1 MSYPILPTKLYIPT
15 TRSDLVM
22 RPRLFQKL
30 DEGLKPGFRL
40 MLVSA
45 PAGFGKSTLVSEWAR
60 QIGLPTAWLTCD
72 ESDNDPIRFWNYF
85 LAAIQ
90 TVDPE
95 LGKRLAALVQASPPP
110 PIDVL
115 ITALV
120 NEIASFTKPF
130 CIILDD
136 YHHIED
142 KTIHKNIDFLLDY
155 LPSVVHLIIVTRVDP
170 PLHLARRRGRSEL
183 CEIRAADL
191 RFTKSEIT
199 DLLNQIMRLNLD
211 QRDLNALEART
222 EGWIVG
228 LQLAALSLQGRSD
241 AHAFISAFEGD
252 DRFIAD
258 YLVEEVLNRQPEHI
272 RDFLQD
278 TSVLHRMN
286 GALCDALTSGHNSQA
301 ILNALENAN
310 LFILPLD
317 NRREWFRYHQLFAKL
332 LRQYLIQKKG
342 IQSMAALYHRSMDWH
357 VQNGLIGDAV
367 EYALEGGEFDTA
379 LSLMSQIIG
388 DIFMRNEFATTLR
401 WAELIPESL
410 LVQSPG
416 LCLGFGWAAIATSQ
430 PKKADYFIQLVEKNV
445 GISVD
450 QFIAMEA
457 AEQQALPAD
466 IIGALIESTVQ
477 QARVAIDENETA
489 PIIENYS
496 RILPY
501 LTEER
506 SADPSMFSPPFYL
519 RGPMILI
526 IALANELQGNL
537 REAESGYREAVQL
550 GKQLNNH
557 PFVAQGL
564 TRLGQVKTLQGYL
577 NLAEETFNEAMDY
590 SIRQFGQV
598 TGFFG
603 NSMICN
609 GNLAYERNHLH
620 EAQRLLDGGLKLTT
634 LLNDWQG
641 LLPGLTGRAK
651 LRMAEGDSAGAFED
665 SDELIELSHNFPEI
679 VRTIAEGLRAQLLI
693 HQNRF
698 EEVESWVRSRGYSI
712 KTDPA
717 TLPVEHALVLARFWY
732 AQKQFEH
739 AHRFLIELQKDA
751 EKCEEWGR
759 WIEILAL
766 DALALDARGL
776 HAEALITLQKSL
788 RRAESE
794 SYVRTFVDLGFPMQ
808 TLLSQARK
816 SKDFDELHEY
826 LDQLLEAFGSHQDE
840 LVETPA
846 APLFRQPLSEAL
858 SDREIEVLGLMAT
871 GASNAE
877 IAQEFV
883 ITVNTVKKHISNIF
897 SKLGVTTRIQAIERA
912 RKLGII
918 PK

>member
-1 MSYPILPTKLYIPT
+1 
-15 TRSDLVM
+15 
-22 RPRLFQKL
+22 
-30 DEGLKPGFRL
+30 

-60 QIGLPTAWLTCD
+60 QIGLPIAWLTCD

-95 LGKRLAALVQASPPP
+95 LGKRLAALVQSTPPP

-142 KTIHKNIDFLLDY
+142 ETIHKNIDFLLDY

-170 PLHLARRRGRSEL
+170 PLHLARRRGRAEL
-183 CEIRAADL
+183 CEVRAVDL
-191 RFTKSEIT
+191 RFIRSEIA
-199 DLLNQIMRLNLD
+199 DLINRIMRLNLD
-211 QRDLNALEART
+211 QSDLYALEGRT

-272 RDFLQD
+272 RDFLLD

-286 GALCDALTSGHNSQA
+286 GALCDALTSGHNGQA

-332 LRQYLIQKKG
+332 LRQYLVQKKG

-357 VQNGLIGDAV
+357 VQNGLIGEAV
-367 EYALEGGEFDTA
+367 EYALEGGEFNTA
-379 LSLMSQIIG
+379 LDLMSQIIG
-388 DIFMRNEFATTLR
+388 DLFVRNEFVTILR
-401 WAELIPESL
+401 WTELIPETL

-430 PKKADYFIQLVEKNV
+430 PKKAEYFIKLVEKNV

-450 QFIAMEA
+450 QFMAMAA

-466 IIGALIESTVQ
+466 ILGALIELTIQ
-477 QARVAIDENETA
+477 QARVAIDENETG
-489 PIIENYS
+489 PIINSYS
-496 RILPY
+496 HILQY

-506 SADPSMFSPPFYL
+506 SADPFIFNPPFNL

-537 REAESGYREAVQL
+537 REAESGYREAVRL
-550 GKQLNNH
+550 GKQLNNY
-557 PFVAQGL
+557 PIVAQGL
-564 TRLGQVKTLQGYL
+564 AHLGQVKTLQGYL
-577 NLAEETFNEAMDY
+577 NLAEETFKEAMDY

-603 NSMICN
+603 NSMIGL
-609 GNLAYERNHLH
+609 GNLAYERNDLH
-620 EAQRLLDGGLKLTT
+620 EAHRLLDGGLKLTI

-651 LRMAEGDSAGAFED
+651 LRMAEGDPTGAFED

-679 VRTIAEGLRAQLLI
+679 VHTIAEGLHAQLLI
-693 HQNRF
+693 QQNRF
-698 EEVESWVRSRGYSI
+698 EEVDSWVRSRGYSI
-712 KTDPA
+712 KTDPS

-732 AQKQFEH
+732 ARKQFEH
-739 AHRFLIELQKDA
+739 AHRILTELQMNA
-751 EKCEEWGR
+751 EKCDEWGR

-766 DALALDARGL
+766 DALALDTRGL
-776 HAEALITLQKSL
+776 HAEALSVLQKSL

-794 SYVRTFVDLGFPMQ
+794 SYVRTFVDLGYPMR

-816 SKDFDELHEY
+816 SKDFNALYEF
-826 LDQLLEAFGSHQDE
+826 LDQLVEAFDIHQDE
-840 LVETPA
+840 LVETSETPVI
-846 APLFRQPLSEAL
+846 RQPLTEAL
-858 SDREIEVLGLMAT
+858 SEREIEILSSMAT

-877 IAQEFV
+877 IAGEFV
-883 ITVNTVKKHISNIF
+883 ITVNTVKKHIGNIF
-897 SKLGVTTRIQAIERA
+897 SKLGVKTRIQAIEQA